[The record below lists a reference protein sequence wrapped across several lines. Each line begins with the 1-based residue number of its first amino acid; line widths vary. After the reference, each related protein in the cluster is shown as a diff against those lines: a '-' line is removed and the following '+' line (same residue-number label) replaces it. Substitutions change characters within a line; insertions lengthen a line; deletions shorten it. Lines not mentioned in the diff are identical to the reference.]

1 MKVARLRN
9 VHANVLSSCL
19 SVPAHA
25 RSAIFR
31 LQLQYFV
38 SITNLQD
45 MLDNLDL
52 NVFSSF

>member
-19 SVPAHA
+19 SVLAHA
-25 RSAIFR
+25 PSAIFR